1 MATLGYLVVISTVA
15 LRPEVTMILGLEK
28 MRASPVD
35 SSARKVRYISEK
47 SKVPVKW
54 VILPLEPVLPESAV
68 EV

>member
-1 MATLGYLVVISTVA
+1 
-15 LRPEVTMILGLEK
+15 MILGLEK